1 MCGIIGYTGSRPSA
15 PILVEG
21 LRRLEYRGYDSA
33 GVAILDPGR
42 TPLTVVTRCEGK
54 IAMLAAKLEAEPV
67 TGTSGIGHTR
77 WATHGRP
84 CEANAHPQRAGRV
97 CVVHNGIIENHA
109 KQRAGLIER
118 GRVFMSETDTEVVA
132 HLIDEIYD
140 SAAGDRAAG
149 DRAAGNGGAGD
160 LAAAVREAI
169 SRLDGA
175 YALCVVHDE
184 HPGQLVAARHASP
197 LLIGL
202 GGAQGQ
208 LDLEETFVASDVA
221 AILEH
226 TRTVVDLDDGDI
238 AVVDPSGILQLLDA
252 EGRPAKRGRRR
263 IEWSPLAAEKQGF
276 KHFMLKEIF
285 EQPRAVRDTLSGRLP
300 QFRGSDAQAQDSL
313 DFADL
318 SGIDFATLADHHKI
332 TMLAC
337 GTSWHAAL
345 AGKYLVEQLARIPVE
360 VDLASEFRYREP
372 IVRAGDLVL
381 AISQSGETA
390 DTKAALQEAQ
400 RLGAVGLAICNVV
413 DSSIARAADHVLYT
427 HAGPEISVASTK
439 AFTTQLTMLT
449 MFAVHLGRRTG
460 ALEAERANALLDGLR
475 EMPVAIDAVLGV
487 QAAIKIIARRWVA
500 ARDWLYLGRGL
511 SFPVALEGAL
521 KLKEISYV
529 HAEGYASGEMKHGPI
544 ALIDENVPVV
554 VLALEGPGYHKTLS
568 NLEEVRSR
576 GGKIIAVASSG
587 DDQIGDL
594 ADDVILVPR
603 VDPFLQPIL
612 ASVPL
617 QLLAYHIADL
627 KGTDV
632 DQPRN
637 LAKSVTVE

>member
-1 MCGIIGYTGSRPSA
+1 MCGIIGYTGSRPA
-15 PILVEG
+15 AGLIVDG
-21 LRRLEYRGYDSA
+21 LRKLEYRGYDSA
-33 GVAILDPGR
+33 GVALIDPSR
-42 TPLTVVTRCEGK
+42 SPVTVVSRCEGK
-54 IAMLAAKLEAEPV
+54 IAALAAKLEAEPLS
-67 TGTSGIGHTR
+67 GTTGIGHTR

-84 CEANAHPQRAGRV
+84 CEANAHPHRAGRV

-109 KQRAGLIER
+109 KHRAALQAR
-118 GRVFMSETDTEVVA
+118 GRGFSSETDTEVLA
-132 HLIDEIYD
+132 HLIDEHYD
-140 SAAGDRAAG
+140 AAGD
-149 DRAAGNGGAGD
+149 GD
-160 LAAAVREAI
+160 LLAAVRRTLAEVE
-169 SRLDGA
+169 GA
-175 YALCVVHDE
+175 YALCVVHDD
-184 HPGQLVAARHASP
+184 HPEQLVAARHHSP

-202 GGAQGQ
+202 GGKDGR
-208 LDLEETFVASDVA
+208 LDQRETFVASDVA
-221 AILEH
+221 VILEH
-226 TRTVVDLDDGDI
+226 TRTVVDLDDGDVALI
-238 AVVDPSGILQLLDA
+238 GPDGILAQLDA
-252 EGRPAKRGRRR
+252 AGTPVTRPRRH

-285 EQPRAVRDTLSGRLP
+285 EQPRAVRDTLIGRLP
-300 QFRGSDAQAQDSL
+300 QSGEHHGDAL

-318 SGIDFATLADHHKI
+318 DGLDLRAVAERHKI

-372 IVRAGDLVL
+372 IVRPGDLAL

-390 DTKAALQEAQ
+390 DTKAALEEAQ

-413 DSSIARAADHVLYT
+413 DSSIARTAQHVLYT

-449 MFAVHLGRRTG
+449 MLAVHLGRQTG
-460 ALEAERANALLDGLR
+460 ALSDERAVALLDGLR
-475 EMPVAIDAVLGV
+475 EMPVAIDAVLET
-487 QAAIKIIARRWVA
+487 QSLIKIIARRWVS

-544 ALIDENVPVV
+544 ALIDEQVPVV

-576 GGKIIAVASSG
+576 GGKIIAVATAG
-587 DDQIGDL
+587 DDQIGDV
-594 ADDVILVPR
+594 ADDVILIPK
-603 VDPFLQPIL
+603 VDPYLQPIL

-617 QLLAYHIADL
+617 QLLAYHVADL

>member
-1 MCGIIGYTGSRPSA
+1 MCGIIGYTGSRPAASL
-15 PILVEG
+15 IIEG

-33 GVAILDPGR
+33 GVALIDPKR
-42 TPLTVVTRCEGK
+42 NPATVMTRCEGK
-54 IAMLAAKLEAEPV
+54 IAGLAAKLQAEPV
-67 TGTSGIGHTR
+67 SGTTGIGHTR

-84 CEANAHPQRAGRV
+84 SEANAHPQRAGRV

-109 KQRAGLIER
+109 KHRAALQAR
-118 GRVFMSETDTEVVA
+118 GRKFASETDTEIIA
-132 HLIDEIYD
+132 HLIDEHYQ
-140 SAAGDRAAG
+140 
-149 DRAAGNGGAGD
+149 GD
-160 LAAAVREAI
+160 LLAAVRQTLAEVE
-169 SRLDGA
+169 GA
-175 YALCVVHDE
+175 YALCIIHDD
-184 HPGQLVAARHASP
+184 HPEQLVAARHASP

-202 GGAQGQ
+202 GGKDGLVDQR
-208 LDLEETFVASDVA
+208 ETFVASDVA

-226 TRTVVDLDDGDI
+226 TRTVVDLEDGDV
-238 AVVDPSGILQLLDA
+238 ALVDPDGIVAHVDKSGEPVTRA
-252 EGRPAKRGRRR
+252 RRR

-285 EQPRAVRDTLSGRLP
+285 EQPRAVRDTLIGRLP
-300 QFRGSDAQAQDSL
+300 QSGEQHGDAL
-313 DFADL
+313 DFSDL
-318 SGIDFATLADHHKI
+318 QGIDLRAVAERHKI

-345 AGKYLVEQLARIPVE
+345 AGKYLIEQLARIPVE

-372 IVRAGDLVL
+372 IVRPGDLAL

-390 DTKAALQEAQ
+390 DTKAALEEAQ
-400 RLGAVGLAICNVV
+400 RLGAIGLAICNVV
-413 DSSIARAADHVLYT
+413 DSSIARTAQRVLYT

-449 MFAVHLGRRTG
+449 MLAVHLGRQTG
-460 ALEAERANALLDGLR
+460 ALDDARAVALLDGLR
-475 EMPVAIDAVLGV
+475 EMPVAIDTVLGT
-487 QAAIKIIARRWVA
+487 QAAIKIIARRWVG

-544 ALIDENVPVV
+544 ALIDEQVPVV

-576 GGKIIAVASSG
+576 GGKIIAVATAG
-587 DDQIGDL
+587 DDQIGDV
-594 ADDVILVPR
+594 ADDVILVPK

-617 QLLAYHIADL
+617 QLLAYHVADL

>member
-1 MCGIIGYTGSRPSA
+1 MCGIIGYTGSRPA
-15 PILVEG
+15 ADLIIEG

-33 GVAILDPGR
+33 GVALIDPR
-42 TPLTVVTRCEGK
+42 RNPPTVVSRCEGK
-54 IAMLAAKLEAEPV
+54 IAALAAKLEAEPV
-67 TGTSGIGHTR
+67 SGTTGIGHTR

-84 CEANAHPQRAGRV
+84 CEVNAHPHRAGRV

-109 KQRAGLIER
+109 KHRASLLAR
-118 GRVFMSETDTEVVA
+118 GRKFSSETDTEIVA
-132 HLIDEIYD
+132 HLIDAHYD
-140 SAAGDRAAG
+140 AAGD
-149 DRAAGNGGAGD
+149 GD
-160 LAAAVREAI
+160 LLAAVR
-169 SRLDGA
+169 RTLDEVEGA
-175 YALCVVHDE
+175 YALCIVHDE
-184 HPGQLVAARHASP
+184 HPEQLVAARHASP

-202 GGAQGQ
+202 GGSHGSADQR
-208 LDLEETFVASDVA
+208 ETFVASDVS

-226 TRTVVDLDDGDI
+226 TRTVVDLEDGDLALI
-238 AVVDPSGILQLLDA
+238 DPDGIVAHVDREGQAVT
-252 EGRPAKRGRRR
+252 RPRRR

-285 EQPRAVRDTLSGRLP
+285 EQPRAVRDTLIGRLP
-300 QFRGSDAQAQDSL
+300 RNPSAARAGEHHGDAL
-313 DFADL
+313 DFSDL
-318 SGIDFATLADHHKI
+318 AGIDLRAVAERHKI

-372 IVRAGDLVL
+372 IVRPGDLAL

-390 DTKAALQEAQ
+390 DTKAALEEAQ

-413 DSSIARAADHVLYT
+413 DSSIARTAQHVLYT

-449 MFAVHLGRRTG
+449 MLAVHLGRQTG
-460 ALEAERANALLDGLR
+460 ALNDERAVALLDGLR
-475 EMPVAIDAVLGV
+475 EMPVAIDSVLGV
-487 QAAIKIIARRWVA
+487 QAAIKIIARRWVS

-544 ALIDENVPVV
+544 ALIDESVPVV

-576 GGKIIAVASSG
+576 GGKIIAVATAG
-587 DDQIGDL
+587 DDQIGDV
-594 ADDVILVPR
+594 ADDVILVPK

-617 QLLAYHIADL
+617 QLLAYHVADL

>member
-1 MCGIIGYTGSRPSA
+1 MCGIIGYTGSRPAA
-15 PILVEG
+15 PILVDG

-42 TPLTVVTRCEGK
+42 NPLTVVSRCEGK
-54 IAMLAAKLEAEPV
+54 IASLAAKLEAEPV
-67 TGTSGIGHTR
+67 SGASGIGHTR

-84 CEANAHPQRAGRV
+84 CELNAHPHRAGRV

-109 KQRAGLIER
+109 KHREALIAR
-118 GRVFMSETDTEVVA
+118 GRAFASETDTEVVA

-140 SAAGDRAAG
+140 AAAKQGAA
-149 DRAAGNGGAGD
+149 D
-160 LAAAVREAI
+160 LVSAVREAI
-169 SRLDGA
+169 SQLHGA

-184 HPGQLVAARHASP
+184 HPEQLVAARHHSP

-208 LDLEETFVASDVA
+208 LDLAESFVASDVA

-238 AVVDPSGILQLLDA
+238 AIVDPSGIVQLLDA
-252 EGRPAKRGRRR
+252 DGQPAKRARRR

-300 QFRGSDAQAQDSL
+300 QFRGAEPQREDTL
-313 DFADL
+313 DFSDL
-318 SGIDFATLADHHKI
+318 SGIDFATLAERHKI
-332 TMLAC
+332 TMVAC

-345 AGKYLVEQLARIPVE
+345 AGKYLIEQLARIPVE

-390 DTKAALQEAQ
+390 DTKAALQEAR

-460 ALEAERANALLDGLR
+460 ALDAERANALLDGLR
-475 EMPVAIDAVLGV
+475 EMPIAIDAVLGV

-594 ADDVILVPR
+594 ADDVIMVPK